1 MAVSVRAIRVTH
13 VINGLERGGA
23 ETVLARLVAK
33 LDPQVVENRVISLT
47 GHGPIGNELGDA
59 GVPVSALEFPR
70 NLSGVARYGRQYGRL
85 VKVIRDGAPDIVQTW
100 MYHSD
105 LIGGSA
111 ARLAGCPAVIWN
123 LRQSHFDPDQTKKLT
138 LMAVRTAARLS
149 SHIPWAIV
157 CGSYAARDVHS
168 RLGYDL
174 DKMLVIA
181 NGFDAERFR
190 PSAEGRRAFRE
201 RLGESARALLIGLPA
216 RYHPQKDHGTFLR
229 AAAEAAK
236 SVPSLRFVMF
246 GDRVD
251 DSNED
256 LLRLVSENG
265 LSDRLRMIGQLSDP
279 RDAFCALDIVVSS
292 SAFGEGAPNVIGEA
306 MSCAVPCVATD
317 VGDCRRMID
326 STGIV
331 VPPNQPQALAQAIIR
346 LAEMD
351 DGQRREKGRNA
362 RRRIQTEFPIHMM
375 VRRYELLYRRV
386 FSQRFPRTQPASL
399 R

>member
-1 MAVSVRAIRVTH
+1 MAVSVRAIRITH
-13 VINGLERGGA
+13 IINGLERGGA
-23 ETVLARLVAK
+23 ETVLARLVSK
-33 LDPQVVENRVISLT
+33 LDRQVVENRVISLT
-47 GHGPIGNELGDA
+47 GHGPIGTELVEA
-59 GVPVSALEFPR
+59 GVPVSAIEFPR
-70 NLSGVARYGRQYGRL
+70 NLSAAAQYGRL

-111 ARLAGCPAVIWN
+111 ARLAGCPTVIWN
-123 LRQSHFDPDQTKKLT
+123 LRQSNFDPDQTKKLT

-149 SHIPWAIV
+149 SYIPWAIV
-157 CGSYAARDVHS
+157 SGSYAAKDVHS

-190 PSAEGRRAFRE
+190 PSEEGRRAFRE
-201 RLGESARALLIGLPA
+201 RLGESESSLLIGLPA

-246 GDRVD
+246 GDQVD
-251 DSNED
+251 DSNEE

-265 LSDRLRMIGQLSDP
+265 LSDRVRMIGQLSDP
-279 RDAFCALDIVVSS
+279 RDAFCGLDIVVSS
-292 SAFGEGAPNVIGEA
+292 SAFGEGSPNVIGEA

-317 VGDCRRMID
+317 VGDCRRLID
-326 STGIV
+326 STGII
-331 VPPNQPQALAQAIIR
+331 VPPSQPQALAQAITS

-362 RRRIQTEFPIHMM
+362 RRRIQTEFPTHMM

-386 FSQRFPRTQPASL
+386 FSQRLPRTQPGAV

>member
-1 MAVSVRAIRVTH
+1 MPVSMRTIRVTH
-13 VINGLERGGA
+13 IINGLERGGA
-23 ETVLARLVAK
+23 ENVLARLVSK
-33 LDPQVVENRVISLT
+33 LDRQVVENRVISLT
-47 GHGPIGNELGDA
+47 GHGPIGNELVDA

-70 NLSGVARYGRQYGRL
+70 NLSGAAQYGRQYGRL

-100 MYHSD
+100 LYHSD

-111 ARLAGCPAVIWN
+111 ARLAGCPTVIWN
-123 LRQSHFDPDQTKKLT
+123 LRQSNVDPDQTKKLT
-138 LMAVRTAARLS
+138 LMAVRAAALLS
-149 SHIPWAIV
+149 SYIPWAIV
-157 CGSYAARDVHS
+157 SGSYAAKDVHS

-190 PSAEGRRAFRE
+190 PSEERRRAFRE
-201 RLGESARALLIGLPA
+201 RLGESESSLLIGLPA

-229 AAAEAAK
+229 AAAEATK

-246 GDRVD
+246 GDHVD
-251 DSNED
+251 DSNEE

-265 LSDRLRMIGQLSDP
+265 LSDRVRMLGQLSDP
-279 RDAFCALDIVVSS
+279 RDAFCGLDIVVSS
-292 SAFGEGAPNVIGEA
+292 SAFGEGSPNVIGEA

-317 VGDCRRMID
+317 VGDCRRLIG
-326 STGIV
+326 STGLI
-331 VPPNQPQALAQAIIR
+331 VPPSQPQALAQAITS

-351 DGQRREKGRNA
+351 EGQRREKGRSA
-362 RRRIQTEFPIHMM
+362 RRRIQTEFPTHMM

-386 FSQRFPRTQPASL
+386 FSQRFPQTQPAAV

>member
-1 MAVSVRAIRVTH
+1 
-13 VINGLERGGA
+13 
-23 ETVLARLVAK
+23 
-33 LDPQVVENRVISLT
+33 
-47 GHGPIGNELGDA
+47 
-59 GVPVSALEFPR
+59 
-70 NLSGVARYGRQYGRL
+70 
-85 VKVIRDGAPDIVQTW
+85 
-100 MYHSD
+100 
-105 LIGGSA
+105 
-111 ARLAGCPAVIWN
+111 
-123 LRQSHFDPDQTKKLT
+123 
-138 LMAVRTAARLS
+138 
-149 SHIPWAIV
+149 
-157 CGSYAARDVHS
+157 
-168 RLGYDL
+168 
-174 DKMLVIA
+174 
-181 NGFDAERFR
+181 
-190 PSAEGRRAFRE
+190 
-201 RLGESARALLIGLPA
+201 
-216 RYHPQKDHGTFLR
+216 
-229 AAAEAAK
+229 
-236 SVPSLRFVMF
+236 MF

-265 LSDRLRMIGQLSDP
+265 LSGRLRLIGQLSDP

-331 VPPNQPQALAQAIIR
+331 VPPNQPQALAQALIR

-386 FSQRFPRTQPASL
+386 FSQRFPRTQPAPV